1 MKKLILTLL
10 VTCSFAVLNAQT
22 ENNDNK
28 QHRRGGNP
36 AEMVEK
42 RTQDMVKKYA
52 LSAEQAEKVKALNE
66 KYMKRGK
73 PQRDMKGGDKPQ

>member
-52 LSAEQAEKVKALNE
+52 LSAPDFINASPKLILVV
-66 KYMKRGK
+66 R
-73 PQRDMKGGDKPQ
+73 

>member
-28 QHRRGGNP
+28 QHRHGGNP
-36 AEMVEK
+36 AERAATPRQLDVHLHVM
-42 RTQDMVKKYA
+42 A
-52 LSAEQAEKVKALNE
+52 GAEQFHQARHRPRLRGRRPEDQGPAL
-66 KYMKRGK
+66 
-73 PQRDMKGGDKPQ
+73 